1 MSKGYPLLQS
11 LFEIVLDILGYTEKR
26 EEEIKDTLT
35 GKKEVTLSLFADN
48 MITYRM
54 SYGITEKA
62 TRTHN

>member
-11 LFEIVLDILGYTEKR
+11 LFEIVLYILGCTEKR
-26 EEEIKDTLT
+26 EEEIKDTWI

-48 MITYRM
+48 MITYRI

-62 TRTHN
+62 TRTNS